1 MSPSSPLS
9 GWVPRM
15 GLQRGCSDFHAL
27 PTTSARPPVTCRSCR
42 KRTLSAGT
50 NGRGSREF
58 QAAPLGPTFILSCG
72 VTSARQ
78 LWAFKMR
85 IGRDSIASAY
95 EARLSACVPAFLP
108 DRARP
113 LAGPARPDRPLRRV
127 GMFRTGHE
135 DRSAAQ
141 QPTCRGP
148 GLPFRTWLPRRRERS
163 TRHSCRQTFTDRT
176 SQAVR
181 HRRPARSTGS
191 RRGRSGLA
199 RRLFRRRSGVFSG
212 TQGRACRPSFR

>member
-1 MSPSSPLS
+1 
-9 GWVPRM
+9 M

-113 LAGPARPDRPLRRV
+113 LAGPARPDRRFHPAVIGMTRCLRKK
-127 GMFRTGHE
+127 
-135 DRSAAQ
+135 
-141 QPTCRGP
+141 
-148 GLPFRTWLPRRRERS
+148 
-163 TRHSCRQTFTDRT
+163 TF
-176 SQAVR
+176 A
-181 HRRPARSTGS
+181 S
-191 RRGRSGLA
+191 RRGYRCYWGVGPRGFDTHLCAVERVLTACGHVPHRPRRSVSGSAADLS
-199 RRLFRRRSGVFSG
+199 RRRATVRNMAAQAKRAFNETLVHADIHRPDVPSG
-212 TQGRACRPSFR
+212 TSPASCA